1 MTTDAEAERM
11 ARAARRLREALRPR
25 TDVEDFDL
33 QILSQALRVELVE
46 SLAGMA
52 ERIVCTGTKNSK
64 RYRTL

>member
-11 ARAARRLREALRPR
+11 ARAARRLREALHPQ

-52 ERIVCTGTKNSK
+52 ERL
-64 RYRTL
+64 R